1 MWLGRGREVGE
12 RVCVLGNV
20 GPSLTVIR
28 SLARAGYEVLVGRED
43 SMPLIDRSRY
53 ASEFLTYPSPE
64 KGEKEFAAALD
75 RFLRGRP
82 DVSLVFPVGERTLSG
97 IAHHRSEL
105 PGRVEFVMPDPT
117 TLTLCLDKSA
127 MSYVALELG
136 IPAPQCRR
144 AVDMRELRSAA
155 EAIGYPCVVKPVD
168 SLRPFFERKA
178 IVCRSE
184 VDLETAFS
192 SWPADN
198 DVLLVQEYAA
208 GWRQNCQFAAIDGE
222 VFAYF
227 EHRTLRTDRPD
238 GMGHEVEGVSTSPT
252 EPLRKYTEVLA
263 KRLKYSG
270 VGCVQ
275 FVADDACGT
284 RAFMEI
290 NPRLDGTCAIA
301 YHCGYDFPRLAI
313 HCVRGGRDP
322 DPPIPASY
330 PTGKRVHWFLG
341 DVLGLSS
348 SYRRG
353 DIGRAGALAWS
364 SALARAAVRADI
376 HLTWAWDDP
385 LPTFALHARALRAF
399 GRRIGRTWL
408 PPRRGGAPTTS
419 PPLGG
424 GGP

>member
-1 MWLGRGREVGE
+1 M
-12 RVCVLGNV
+12 
-20 GPSLTVIR
+20 
-28 SLARAGYEVLVGRED
+28 VGRET

-64 KGEKEFAAALD
+64 RGEREFVGALD

-97 IAHHRSEL
+97 IAHYRSEL
-105 PGRVEFVMPDPT
+105 PSRLELVMPDPA
-117 TLTLCLDKSA
+117 TLTLCLDKNA
-127 MSYVALELG
+127 MSHVVVELG
-136 IPAPQCRR
+136 IPAPACRR
-144 AVDMRELRSAA
+144 AVDMRELRCAA
-155 EAIGYPCVVKPVD
+155 EAVGYPCVVKPVD

-178 IVCRSE
+178 IVCRSPE
-184 VDLETAFS
+184 DLSTAFS

-198 DVLLVQEYAA
+198 EVLLVQEYVV

-222 VFAYF
+222 IFAYF

-238 GMGHEVEGVSTSPT
+238 GMGHEVEGVSAPPT
-252 EPLRKYTEVLA
+252 ESLRKYTEVLA

-275 FVADDACGT
+275 FVTDETHGT

-313 HCVRGGRDP
+313 HCARGGRDP
-322 DPPIPASY
+322 DPPIPVSY
-330 PTGKRVHWFLG
+330 PTGKRIHWFLG
-341 DVLGLSS
+341 DALGLSS
-348 SYRRG
+348 SIRRG
-353 DIGRAGALAWS
+353 EIDRAGALSWS
-364 SALARAAVRADI
+364 AALASAAVRADL

-385 LPTFALHARALRAF
+385 FPTFALHARALRAF
-399 GRRIGRTWL
+399 CRRIGRTWL
-408 PPRRGGAPTTS
+408 PPRRGRARPTL
-419 PPLGG
+419 PPPGG
-424 GGP
+424 GGF